1 MYVLGATLK
10 NIHAS
15 TNPKATIKIVRK
27 SCTHWAPISETTWL
41 EKTHNVCI
49 SLTYLK
55 VLLTTGESLLE
66 WWPSSPEFSIQTS
79 SELNVRSLECLKGMY
94 LNIYPK
100 HITDITEMLK
110 MSKPI
115 NGGCQLLKQSEISPS
130 LFHSNIVW
138 K

>member
-1 MYVLGATLK
+1 MY
-10 NIHAS
+10 
-15 TNPKATIKIVRK
+15 
-27 SCTHWAPISETTWL
+27 
-41 EKTHNVCI
+41 I

-55 VLLTTGESLLE
+55 VLLTMGESLLE

-79 SELNVRSLECLKGMY
+79 SELNVRSLEFLNGMY

-100 HITDITEMLK
+100 HITLSYDITEMLK

-138 K
+138 KYNSLSQNNVGRQFQKYLKFQQCTNSFHNVVESTTWNVGRHF